1 MSKKHLRMNPTK
13 ALHTG
18 IILAILGGA
27 GIILG
32 PMFDLT
38 ELVRPWS
45 FILGFV
51 FGIMSGVGAA
61 LTLFGLLEKR
71 KLPS

>member
-1 MSKKHLRMNPTK
+1 MNPTK
-13 ALHTG
+13 ALYTG

-27 GIILG
+27 GIVLWPIFG
-32 PMFDLT
+32 LT

-45 FILGFV
+45 FILGFI

-61 LTLFGLLEKR
+61 LILFGLLEKK

>member
-1 MSKKHLRMNPTK
+1 MNPTK
-13 ALHTG
+13 ALYTG
-18 IILAILGGA
+18 FILAILGGA
-27 GIILG
+27 GIVLG
-32 PMFDLT
+32 PIFGLT

-45 FILGFV
+45 FILGFI

-61 LTLFGLLEKR
+61 LTLFGLLEKK

>member
-1 MSKKHLRMNPTK
+1 MNPTK
-13 ALHTG
+13 ALYTG
-18 IILAILGGA
+18 IILAILGGV

-32 PMFDLT
+32 PMFKFT
-38 ELVRPWS
+38 ELLRPWS
-45 FILGFV
+45 FFLGFV

-71 KLPS
+71 KLSS